1 MCAVW
6 CGEGRNGDGKMG
18 SRKGVGSDVKGG
30 RGGGGKG
37 QEALTSA
44 CVQEELLMRASR
56 EGKTSLVKRLV
67 ACGAKPGE
75 TDEVREDEQG
85 KRGGVGGWVMYRG
98 RGAGLVNDQR
108 RRKQSQGEGGGVRRA
123 WAQACVRDATSVHT
137 CCITYA
143 RVCPCTRSR

>member
-1 MCAVW
+1 
-6 CGEGRNGDGKMG
+6 MG

-44 CVQEELLMRASR
+44 CVQEKLLMRASE
-56 EGKTSLVKRLV
+56 EGKTSLVEKLV

-75 TDEVREDEQG
+75 TDEVREEEQG
-85 KRGGVGGWVMYRG
+85 KRGRRVMYRG
-98 RGAGLVNDQR
+98 RGAGSVNDQR

-137 CCITYA
+137 
-143 RVCPCTRSR
+143 